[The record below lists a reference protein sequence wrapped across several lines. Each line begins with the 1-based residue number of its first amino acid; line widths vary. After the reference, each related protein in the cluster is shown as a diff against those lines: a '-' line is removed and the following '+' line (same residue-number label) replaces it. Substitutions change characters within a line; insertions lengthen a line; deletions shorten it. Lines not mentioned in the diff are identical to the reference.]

1 MNKDF
6 ADRLFELRKSH
17 GLSQEELAEKIG
29 VSRQAVSKWERS
41 EASPD
46 TDNIIELSKIYGIS
60 LDELVHGKNDSAEG
74 SDNKSGDID
83 NTAENENEQA
93 DDTGGD
99 TQEPPEKDHVSFKN
113 GIHVRAKNGDKVDI
127 SFKDGIHVVNN
138 SKGDRVHVGWDGVHV
153 EENNGDRVHVGRDG
167 VHFEE
172 SNGDRVHVGRDGIHV
187 NEKDR
192 ETDKSR
198 NGRHIFINGKEKSFY
213 KWWKNPIFD
222 IFPIVVLV
230 CYLVFGFLGI
240 CGGFAAGW
248 VHFLLIPIYYSVL
261 AAIGKH
267 KAKKFAYAIF
277 VLYVYLF
284 IGMYFAVW
292 HPTWAVF
299 ITIPLYY
306 CIMKLIRK
314 SRKKQF

>member
-6 ADRLFELRKSH
+6 ANRLFELRKSH
-17 GLSQEELAEKIG
+17 GLSQEELAERIG

-60 LDELVHGKNDSAEG
+60 LDELVHGKKDSAEG
-74 SDNKSGDID
+74 SDDKSGGSDD
-83 NTAENENEQA
+83 TAESENEQA
-93 DDTGGD
+93 DDIGGD

-127 SFKDGIHVVNN
+127 SFKDGIHVEENN
-138 SKGDRVHVGWDGVHV
+138 GDRVHVGWDGVHV
-153 EENNGDRVHVGRDG
+153 
-167 VHFEE
+167 
-172 SNGDRVHVGRDGIHV
+172 
-187 NEKDR
+187 NEKGR

-198 NGRHIFINGKEKSFY
+198 KGGHIFINDEEKSLY

-306 CIMKLIRK
+306 CIIKLIRK

>member
-6 ADRLFELRKSH
+6 ANRLFELRKSH
-17 GLSQEELAEKIG
+17 GLSQEELAERIG

-60 LDELVHGKNDSAEG
+60 LDELVHGKKDSAEDNDDKSGG
-74 SDNKSGDID
+74 SDD
-83 NTAENENEQA
+83 TAESENEQA
-93 DDTGGD
+93 DDNSGE
-99 TQEPPEKDHVSFKN
+99 TQEPPKKDHVSFKN

-167 VHFEE
+167 
-172 SNGDRVHVGRDGIHV
+172 IHV
-187 NEKDR
+187 NEKER

-198 NGRHIFINGKEKSFY
+198 KGRHIFINGKEKSFY

-222 IFPIVVLV
+222 VFPIVVLV

-267 KAKKFAYAIF
+267 KAKNFAYAIF

-306 CIMKLIRK
+306 CVIKLIRK